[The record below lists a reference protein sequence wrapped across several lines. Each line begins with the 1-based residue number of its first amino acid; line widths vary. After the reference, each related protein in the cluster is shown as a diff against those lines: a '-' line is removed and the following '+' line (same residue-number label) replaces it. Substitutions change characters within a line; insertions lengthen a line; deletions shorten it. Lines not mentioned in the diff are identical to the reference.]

1 MLGLLNNLSVRT
13 RLWFLLGAGALG
25 FCVIVAIALQ
35 QQRTLLLQDRQAKT
49 RHLTEAAFSLLEHF
63 DKLAKDGKLTQSDA
77 QRFAKDAIRA
87 ARYDQKEYFWIHDLQ
102 QRVVVHPMKPELEGQ
117 DKSDMADP
125 NGKKVYVEMNRV
137 VRQSG
142 AGFVDYYW
150 PKPGSNAPVAKI
162 SYVKLFEPWGWV
174 IGTGVYLDDLDA
186 LFWQSAQRLAVW
198 TAGMSLVVGVIML
211 ALARSITRPI
221 DFLHTLGNVMS
232 RVQRDG
238 DLTQQVHVEGNDE
251 ISVVTSSFNQLI
263 ESFRVS
269 MREVLDHLERVSQAS
284 GQLLARTEEVRRGA
298 AQQSEQAAG
307 TSAAVEELNVSVAQI
322 SEKTA
327 EAADTA
333 TSAGERSGR
342 GEQQVQEVVDHMG
355 RIAQTVVG
363 SAQTIE
369 ALGVR
374 SRDITKIV
382 KVIKDI
388 ADQTNLLALNAAIE
402 AARAGEQGRGFAVV
416 ADEVR
421 KLAERSSNAT
431 TEISET
437 IASIQR
443 DTEDAVQ
450 SMKTGSELVDQG
462 VARVGEAGQAMGE
475 ITQGTRRI
483 VDVTRDIALSLKEQS
498 AAANDIAVRVERIA
512 RTVESADALCDTT
525 YRDAQTL
532 ESTAQEL
539 RRALGRFRC

>member
-1 MLGLLNNLSVRT
+1 MLGLLDNLSVRT

-25 FCVIVAIALQ
+25 FCVIVGIALQ
-35 QQRTLLLQDRQAKT
+35 QQRTLMLQDRQAKT
-49 RHLTEAAFSLLEHF
+49 RHLAEAAFSLLEHF
-63 DKLAKDGKLTQSDA
+63 DKLAKDGKLTQADA
-77 QRFAKDAIRA
+77 QRLAKDAIRA

-102 QRVVVHPMKPELEGQ
+102 QKVVVHPMKPELEGQ

-150 PKPGSNAPVAKI
+150 PKPGSDAPVAKI

-174 IGTGVYLDDLDA
+174 VGTGVYLDDLDA
-186 LFWQSAQRLAVW
+186 LFWRSAGRLALW
-198 TAGMSLVVGVIML
+198 AAGMSLAVGVIVL

-221 DFLHTLGNVMS
+221 DFLHTLGTVMS
-232 RVQRDG
+232 RVQKDG
-238 DLTQQVHVEGNDE
+238 DLTQQVHVEGEDE
-251 ISVVTSSFNQLI
+251 ISVVTRSFNRLI
-263 ESFRVS
+263 ESFRAS
-269 MREVLDHLERVSQAS
+269 MLNVLEHLERVSQAS
-284 GQLLARTEEVRRGA
+284 HELLSRTEEVRRGA
-298 AQQSEQAAG
+298 AHQSEEAAA

-322 SEKTA
+322 SEKTG
-327 EAADTA
+327 EAANTA
-333 TSAGERSGR
+333 ASAGKRSGL

-431 TEISET
+431 TEISAM
-437 IASIQR
+437 IDSIQR
-443 DTEDAVQ
+443 DTESAVE
-450 SMKTGSELVDQG
+450 SMKAGSELVDRG
-462 VARVGEAGQAMGE
+462 VARVGEAGRAMGE

-483 VDVTRDIALSLKEQS
+483 VDVTHDIALSLKEQS

-512 RTVESADALCDTT
+512 RMVESTDALCDTT

-539 RRALGRFRC
+539 RRALGQFRC